1 MREKNISDWSNNSA
15 VIAGCAVDTPIYEFS
30 IGDKSYYHMTIS
42 ARRLSGTEDLV
53 PCYIE
58 DSKVAYISKF
68 DYVEVTGYIRTKH
81 IMDSV
86 GKNHTKVYIEVHDV
100 NPYACDK
107 NRVDFI
113 AHKYADIE
121 VRFTPRSYRVS
132 DTRVINNLPN
142 RIGNLIPIL
151 LWGNNA
157 ELFARVPL
165 NSIVGISGRFQS
177 REYNKFYEDG
187 TEEKKTAYEVSVS
200 RFKVLEERKE
210 KEDGH

>member
-1 MREKNISDWSNNSA
+1 MAERRSWDNNSA
-15 VIAGCAVDTPIYEFS
+15 IIAGCVIDTPIYEFS

-42 ARRLSGTEDLV
+42 ARRLSGVEDLV

-81 IMDSV
+81 VMDSA
-86 GKNHTKVYIEVHDV
+86 GKNHTKVYIEVHEV
-100 NPYACDK
+100 SPYTCDK

-121 VRFTPRSYRVS
+121 VRLTPRGYRVS

-151 LWGNNA
+151 LWGKNTDR
-157 ELFARVPL
+157 FADVLL
-165 NSIVGISGRFQS
+165 NSVVGITGRFQS
-177 REYNKFYEDG
+177 REYDKFYEDG
-187 TEEKKTAYEVSVS
+187 TEEKKTAYEVSVTK
-200 RFKVLEERKE
+200 FEVLEERE
-210 KEDGH
+210 ENVNGH